1 MDQAQIK
8 NLLDSQRTYFL
19 SGATL
24 DVDFRIEQ
32 LLKLKASFVKY
43 EPQIIE
49 AVKKDMGRNEM
60 ETYLIELNWVLDEL
74 NNTIKNLKDW
84 AKEQH
89 VQTPAIFMANE
100 SIIKPEPLGTVFI
113 LSAWNFANW
122 QVLAHWLER

>member
-74 NNTIKNLKDW
+74 NNTIKNLKIGRKSNMYKRLQFLW
-84 AKEQH
+84 KMK
-89 VQTPAIFMANE
+89 V
-100 SIIKPEPLGTVFI
+100 
-113 LSAWNFANW
+113 
-122 QVLAHWLER
+122 